1 VASSVLPS
9 KELANIDCICFRP
22 IESHGRTTSDDKPSS
37 RASRLRS
44 EPCSRLKATSPSA
57 TSPSELLLPPSLLF
71 VRSNPS
77 TDVLSFPSLA
87 VTPAPARATTPP
99 TPPSLTP
106 AMPLPTSPLLSR
118 PASETT
124 ASSTSSTSNFPPRT
138 SSLSSPLSTRASTS
152 PPAMRRSTALL
163 RTRRILGR
171 LGLVRLPVLF
181 ASGLPSASRLIC
193 CSAFFRCRPNVGRV
207 RCQVLELGA
216 SVSEDV

>member
-87 VTPAPARATTPP
+87 VTPAPARATTRP

-124 ASSTSSTSNFPPRT
+124 ASSTSSTSNFSPRT
-138 SSLSSPLSTRASTS
+138 SFLSSPLSTRASTS

-163 RTRRILGR
+163 RTRRI
-171 LGLVRLPVLF
+171 VLF

-193 CSAFFRCRPNVGRV
+193 CSAFFRCSPNVGRV